1 MPAHIYNLSVPC
13 KHTDR
18 ASSEWA
24 VLQNQ
29 PFLIWLGMP
38 TGRLWTVWWLTDW
51 PTFIHDTIFC
61 GVHGSL
67 SIHKCKF
74 EIYISVYL
82 SFITL
87 QPLSNQSLK
96 EVNSVEFQ
104 FILILLCVFKF
115 KLQFCIQ
122 FATSIRIQELNW
134 NIKGIL
140 HSTDDTW
147 HCCLSGLLMARIRA
161 FLSFFLSFW
170 FSVLSWLCCRRPVQ
184 TLTVFWFMLSLSL
197 QATGHLEGKYKHLTY
212 KGHRTADDTVT
223 ELPSIHSGASD
234 HGSKD
239 HCGLKVNICV
249 CFLKHVR
256 TSTRISRHLKSG
268 SVQTGHYFSSDWMS
282 VRDRFHNEFD
292 VFANYL
298 RILKK
303 IYGFPHKY

>member
-1 MPAHIYNLSVPC
+1 MNLQWNFLLFGQQSLAKPACRHTFIICLSHANTQIVPPANEPYCKTNLSSFGLACPRVAYGLYDGWLIGQ
-13 KHTDR
+13 HLYTI
-18 ASSEWA
+18 
-24 VLQNQ
+24 
-29 PFLIWLGMP
+29 PFFVGFMAP
-38 TGRLWTVWWLTDW
+38 FQ
-51 PTFIHDTIFC
+51 FISVNLKYIYFC
-61 GVHGSL
+61 L
-67 SIHKCKF
+67 
-74 EIYISVYL
+74 SVYL

-104 FILILLCVFKF
+104 FILILLCIFKFKF

-197 QATGHLEGKYKHLTY
+197 SLSTGN
-212 KGHRTADDTVT
+212 RTPWGEIQT
-223 ELPSIHSGASD
+223 SD
-234 HGSKD
+234 LQGPPY
-239 HCGLKVNICV
+239 
-249 CFLKHVR
+249 
-256 TSTRISRHLKSG
+256 SRRH
-268 SVQTGHYFSSDWMS
+268 SDWTS
-282 VRDRFHNEFD
+282 QHTFRCLWSWFKRS
-292 VFANYL
+292 L
-298 RILKK
+298 RLK
-303 IYGFPHKY
+303 G